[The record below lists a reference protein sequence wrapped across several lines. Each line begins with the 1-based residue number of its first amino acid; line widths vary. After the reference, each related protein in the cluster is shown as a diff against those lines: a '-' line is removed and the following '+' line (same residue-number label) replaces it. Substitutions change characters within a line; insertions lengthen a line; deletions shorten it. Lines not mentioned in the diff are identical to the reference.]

1 LTQGVVRIYGR
12 TSQPFRA
19 HKPKRVRE
27 LIECRG
33 CELLYLPTYSP
44 DDNLTSEAFS
54 EIKRFLRRVG
64 ARIQDALVEAIG

>member
-1 LTQGVVRIYGR
+1 
-12 TSQPFRA
+12 
-19 HKPKRVRE
+19 VRE

-54 EIKRFLRRVG
+54 KIKRFLRRVG